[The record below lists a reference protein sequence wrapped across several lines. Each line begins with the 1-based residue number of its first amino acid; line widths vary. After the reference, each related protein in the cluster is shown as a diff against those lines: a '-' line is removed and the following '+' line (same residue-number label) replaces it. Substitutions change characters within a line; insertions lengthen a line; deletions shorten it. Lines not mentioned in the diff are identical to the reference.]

1 MGEAGES
8 IYPPPSVGRGRV
20 LIRCDK
26 CTTLY
31 ELDDK
36 LLPPHGAP
44 VQCSR
49 CQFVFTAYPPG
60 ASDAAPVER
69 AGAEGRAAEPVPAES
84 SSSAGGAGSPAGP
97 PAEAAPAKPVA
108 SAHEPGSGAG
118 PPRRDTR
125 KVAAQAQEL
134 APDAKFTPDGRP
146 IRKVAFPVEEVAP
159 RPPSQGR
166 TPSRA
171 SVPVPP
177 TSGRPRWLFPV
188 VALIVA
194 LALLGAAWWFFK
206 RGEPVA
212 RRRAAHAAA
221 VERADEEPLTVRSGR
236 ETRLARSPA

>member
-8 IYPPPSVGRGRV
+8 IYPPPSDGRGRV

-60 ASDAAPVER
+60 PSEAVPVER
-69 AGAEGRAAEPVPAES
+69 ADGRAAEPVKAES
-84 SSSAGGAGSPAGP
+84 GAVVGASSP
-97 PAEAAPAKPVA
+97 PAEAAPARPA
-108 SAHEPGSGAG
+108 AAREPGPATG
-118 PPRRDTR
+118 PPRRDT
-125 KVAAQAQEL
+125 KKIVPPAQEL

-146 IRKVAFPVEEVAP
+146 IRKVAFPAEEVAP
-159 RPPSQGR
+159 RPSPQGR
-166 TPSRA
+166 MPSRA

-177 TSGRPRWLFPV
+177 TAGRPRWLFPV

-194 LALLGAAWWFFK
+194 LALLGAAWWFFR

-221 VERADEEPLTVRSGR
+221 LERVGALPLAVRSGR
-236 ETRLARSPA
+236 ETRPRWWSA